1 MITNSKSIYA
11 LIAILLASLSFPS
24 IALSQGGG
32 SSPQSY
38 FWISTREDVFVK
50 PSLDNFGP
58 SVALLR
64 FGDIVQVSRCI
75 PSCDDRS
82 AWVELVPFGA
92 TRLSYLSPFS
102 TRTREAHFIAN
113 GPQNFIWAKYTGR
126 HALDIGSEQMLRHGD
141 ELYFID
147 RTPTALV
154 RPNGTE
160 VPLNLLDVFEPS
172 TFSGWNNPPAGGFV
186 FIIRDTQLTDSL
198 RGTQRMVHR
207 YDRFPV
213 DFYTRSRGAI
223 TVPTGYIED
232 RNAVRLGYARQ
243 RPTEVPR
250 GSQWVHVDLDQQ
262 VLTAY
267 DRNDHLAYAT
277 LISSG
282 SARHPTRSGIFQV
295 RRKITYT
302 QMVGGGSHPYSVEG
316 VPWVMYFNEAIA
328 LHGAFYHDSFG
339 SRRSHG
345 CVNLSIR
352 DAEWLWRWSEIEIPP
367 GWRSIHPIVAPNT
380 NDLWVVVE

>member
-1 MITNSKSIYA
+1 MITKTSTTKTFYI
-11 LIAILLASLSFPS
+11 LIAVLFALLAFPS
-24 IALSQGGG
+24 IAFSQ
-32 SSPQSY
+32 QEQY

-64 FGDIVQVSRCI
+64 FGDIVQVTRCV
-75 PSCDDRS
+75 PSCDDRT
-82 AWVELVPFGA
+82 AWVELSPFGA
-92 TRLSYLSPFS
+92 TRLSYLSPIS

-126 HALDIGSEQMLRHGD
+126 HALNIGSEQMLRHGD
-141 ELYFID
+141 ELYFVN

-160 VPLNLLDVFEPS
+160 VPLTLLDIFEPS
-172 TFSGWNNPPAGGFV
+172 TFSGWQNPPAGGFL

-198 RGTQRMVHR
+198 RGTQRTVHR
-207 YDRFPV
+207 YERFPV
-213 DFYTRSRGAI
+213 DFYTRSSTAI

-243 RPTEVPR
+243 RPVEVPR
-250 GSQWVHVDLDQQ
+250 GSQWVHVDLSQQ

-267 DRNDHLAYAT
+267 DRNDHLAFAT

-282 SARHPTRSGIFQV
+282 SARHPTRTGTFQV

-302 QMVGGGSHPYSVEG
+302 QMVGGGTHPYSVEG

-328 LHGAFYHDSFG
+328 LHGAFWHDQFG
-339 SRRSHG
+339 TRRSHG
-345 CVNLSIR
+345 CVNLSVT
-352 DAEWLWRWSEIEIPP
+352 DASWLWHWASMPIPQ
-367 GWRSIHPIVAPNT
+367 GWRSIHPIETMPPEDN
-380 NDLWVVVE
+380 LWVIVE